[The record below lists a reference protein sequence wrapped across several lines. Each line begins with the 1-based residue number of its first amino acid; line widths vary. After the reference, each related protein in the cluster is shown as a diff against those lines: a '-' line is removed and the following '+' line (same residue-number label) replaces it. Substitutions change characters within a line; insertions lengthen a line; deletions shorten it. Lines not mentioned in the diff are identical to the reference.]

1 MNQKHGVNTDDPA
14 NWDSIEDT
22 EIYIYDEESDLAA
35 KALERLSIIK
45 STVLWL
51 SKLTKSQ
58 RKVVELKIYT
68 YSFKQIAI
76 SLNLDKSTV
85 YEHWKNALKKADGLY
100 NL

>member
-1 MNQKHGVNTDDPA
+1 MNQKHGVSTDDPA

-22 EIYIYDEESDLAA
+22 ENYIYNEESDLAA

-51 SKLTKSQ
+51 EKCEKAERFVVKRKILGDSFLTISNVLNISKTSTYTIWKS
-58 RKVVELKIYT
+58 
-68 YSFKQIAI
+68 AI
-76 SLNLDKSTV
+76 
-85 YEHWKNALKKADGLY
+85 KKADGLY

>member
-1 MNQKHGVNTDDPA
+1 MNQKHGVSTDDPA

-22 EIYIYDEESDLAA
+22 ENYIYNEESDLAA

-51 SKLTKSQ
+51 SKLTIPQ
-58 RKVVELKIYT
+58 RKVVELKIFS
-68 YSFKQIAI
+68 YSFKHIAI
-76 SLNLDKSTV
+76 SLNLNKSTV
-85 YEHWKNALKKADGLY
+85 YGHWKSALKKADGLY